1 MPAARRL
8 FYALELLSAPTLLEP
23 IFSCDITAP
32 SECMGGV
39 YQSLNQRRGM
49 VIEEIQIAGT
59 PLNLV
64 LFVLFRSKHIF
75 PSLNHSDSLECL
87 EEIPKEK
94 LSLKTSSTIGNSL
107 RDSLLLIKKLK
118 TSFSELEREKDSRLK
133 SPRFLTTPINFDV
146 HNIIIISISII

>member
-8 FYALELLSAPTLLEP
+8 YYALELLSAPTLLEP
-23 IFSCDITAP
+23 IFACDITAP

-64 LFVLFRSKHIF
+64 LFILFRLNHICL
-75 PSLNHSDSLECL
+75 SLNHSVSLEC
-87 EEIPKEK
+87 
-94 LSLKTSSTIGNSL
+94 
-107 RDSLLLIKKLK
+107 
-118 TSFSELEREKDSRLK
+118 
-133 SPRFLTTPINFDV
+133 
-146 HNIIIISISII
+146 